1 MPDGKVYELAEALHG
16 LADGASVMVSGYRA
30 RHLPEALLRQL
41 AAQNP
46 TGLTIICQDDWW
58 ADGEDWE
65 SLEDEGAP
73 TGITDFIDGRISRL
87 ICSHYSNNLSVT
99 TDDELGDDEPGGP
112 DWPRLEVVPAGIL
125 AERIRAGGAGLR
137 GVFLPA
143 GAGLIYADGYESREI
158 DGRPQVL
165 YPALKAD
172 FALLRA
178 AAADTL
184 GNLVYR
190 GTQRNW
196 NPIMAMAANTVVVEV
211 DEVVAAGDL
220 DPELI
225 ITPGIFVDRIVRRGQ
240 RASWPQ

>member
-46 TGLTIICQDDWW
+46 AGLTIICQDDW
-58 ADGEDWE
+58 AAYGEDWE
-65 SLEDEGAP
+65 SLEDAGAP
-73 TGITDFIDGRISRL
+73 SGIADFIGGQVGRL
-87 ICSHYSNNLSVT
+87 ICSHYSNNLSVAD
-99 TDDELGDDEPGGP
+99 DDETGDATDNPDEPK
-112 DWPRLEVVPAGIL
+112 LEVVPAGIL

-158 DGRPQVL
+158 DGRPQIL

-184 GNLVYR
+184 GSLVYR

-196 NPIMAMAANTVVVEV
+196 NPIMAMAANTVVAEV
-211 DEVVAAGDL
+211 DEVVAAGEL

-225 ITPGIFVDRIVRRGQ
+225 ITPGIFVDRIVKRGRRE
-240 RASWPQ
+240 SWPP

>member
-16 LADGASVMVSGYRA
+16 LTDGASVMVSGYRA

-46 TGLTIICQDDWW
+46 AGLTIICQDDW
-58 ADGEDWE
+58 AASGEDWE
-65 SLEDEGAP
+65 SLEDDGAP
-73 TGITDFIDGRISRL
+73 SGITDFIGGRVGRL
-87 ICSHYSNNLSVT
+87 ICSHYSNNLPVAD
-99 TDDELGDDEPGGP
+99 DDEMGDETGDP
-112 DWPRLEVVPAGIL
+112 DGPRLEVVPAGIL

-143 GAGLIYADGYESREI
+143 GAGLIYSDGYESREI
-158 DGRPQVL
+158 DGRPQIL

-184 GNLVYR
+184 GSLVYR

-196 NPIMAMAANTVVVEV
+196 NPIMAMAANTVVAEV
-211 DEVVAAGDL
+211 DEVVAAGEL

-225 ITPGIFVDRIVRRGQ
+225 ITSGIFVDRIVQRGR
-240 RASWPQ
+240 RASWPP